1 MIFKRAL
8 IDSPNGVAM
17 SVLFDTI
24 ILGAGPA
31 GLSAGFQAARLGR
44 NVLLIERG
52 QIGGHLINL
61 QAITD
66 YLGFPEPISGAELGM
81 KMYEQASQA
90 GMKSSFG
97 EVTAIHIADLECRV
111 EALGEVHRG
120 RSLIICTG
128 TSPQKLEVP
137 GEEALMGSGVSYC
150 VICDAPLYKGMDVAV
165 VGTGDMAAED
175 ALYLSKIA
183 KRVVLIGEGNELQ
196 ATRQLKEEIQ
206 ARDTIEYRFEN
217 KIESLASGEK
227 GIKLRLKHRR
237 TGEVTEIIRDG
248 IFVSLGRIPNTQFLR
263 GKLPLA
269 ESKYLITNDELLVK
283 APNIFAAGQVR
294 AGSIPSVAIEVGEG
308 ARAAHMAER
317 YLASQ

>member
-1 MIFKRAL
+1 
-8 IDSPNGVAM
+8 M
-17 SVLFDTI
+17 SVLFDTL

-44 NVLLIERG
+44 NVLLIDRG
-52 QIGGHLINL
+52 QIGGHLVNWE
-61 QAITD
+61 AVPD
-66 YLGFPEPISGAELGM
+66 YPGFPEPISGAELGM

-97 EVTAIHIADLECRV
+97 EVISIHIADLECRV

-128 TSPQKLEVP
+128 TSPEKLEVP
-137 GEEALMGSGVSYC
+137 GEEALLGSGVSYC

-175 ALYLSKIA
+175 ALHLSRFA
-183 KRVVLIGEGNELQ
+183 KRVLLIGEENELRT
-196 ATRQLKEEIQ
+196 TRKLKEEMQ
-206 ARDTIEYRFEN
+206 ARNIIEYRFEN
-217 KIESLASGEK
+217 KIESLAPGDK

-237 TGEVTEIIRDG
+237 TGEVTEITRDG
-248 IFVSLGRIPNTQFLR
+248 LFVSLGRIPNTQFLR

-269 ESKYLITNDELLVK
+269 ESKHLITNDDLLVK

-294 AGSIPSVAIEVGEG
+294 AGSIPSVVIEAGEG
-308 ARAAHMAER
+308 AKAAYLADR

>member
-1 MIFKRAL
+1 MIT
-8 IDSPNGVAM
+8 NGAAM

-44 NVLLIERG
+44 NILLIDRG

-61 QAITD
+61 EVVTD

-111 EALGEVHRG
+111 EALEEIHRG

-137 GEEALMGSGVSYC
+137 GEEALLGSGVSYC

-165 VGTGDMAAED
+165 VGSGDMAAQD
-175 ALYLSKIA
+175 ALYLSRMA
-183 KRVVLIGEGNELQ
+183 KRVVLIGEESELR
-196 ATRQLKEEIQ
+196 ATRKLKEEIR

-217 KIESLASGEK
+217 KVESLASGDK
-227 GIKLRLKHRR
+227 GIKIRLKHRR
-237 TGEVTEIIRDG
+237 TGEVTEITRDG
-248 IFVSLGRIPNTQFLR
+248 LFVSLGRTPNTQFLR

-269 ESKYLITNDELLVK
+269 ESQLLITNADLVAK

-294 AGSIPSVAIEVGEG
+294 AGSIPSVVIDAGEG
-308 ARAAHMAER
+308 AKAAHMADR